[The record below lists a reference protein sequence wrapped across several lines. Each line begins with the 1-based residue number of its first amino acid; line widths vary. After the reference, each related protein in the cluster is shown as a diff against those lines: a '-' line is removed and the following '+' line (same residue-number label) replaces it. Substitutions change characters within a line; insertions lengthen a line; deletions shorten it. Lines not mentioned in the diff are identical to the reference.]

1 MKKIMA
7 LTSALALSA
16 VMLTGCASKLE
27 GKWTLTDK
35 DGEPTSITVKFKEDD
50 KVILDGHK
58 GKWEQ
63 VDKDTVKFKG
73 FNDDFMNGKFT
84 FDIVSSKDGYL
95 CIEGMAEA
103 LEESDHVM
111 TYRTSASSLYKAINT
126 ALVEMDEEGYY
137 LDEPLIISSD
147 SSLDSGVEF
156 KDPNGK
162 RADTDYFY
170 EKVEN
175 YFSDYEEYEFVAY
188 ISRICTAWEL
198 LFPEGQRVLLWEPIP
213 DTAAMTSLLL
223 TTMRRSSTRRASTPL
238 RTLRNTTMNM
248 QRRTTRTK
256 WQGYTPYSAQARQ
269 IPPILATSR
278 RAYSSTAEPASS
290 GSRQP

>member
-63 VDKDTVKFKG
+63 VDKDTVKYKG

-95 CIEGMAEA
+95 CIEGLAEA

-188 ISRICTAWEL
+188 ISPDMYCLGTAVSGRIESPFVGAYPRYSGDDFVALDDYEEVIYE
-198 LFPEGQRVLLWEPIP
+198 EGEYTLE
-213 DTAAMTSLLL
+213 DAAEYY
-223 TTMRRSSTRRASTPL
+223 
-238 RTLRNTTMNM
+238 NE
-248 QRRTTRTK
+248 
-256 WQGYTPYSAQARQ
+256 Y
-269 IPPILATSR
+269 
-278 RAYSSTAEPASS
+278 AEENEKD
-290 GSRQP
+290 